1 MEKMSWP
8 SERIAHG
15 GIFHQRN
22 VNYSRETNDMIKT
35 LMSEANLTMMQRN
48 KINYFLRQGSA
59 LPQLEMQKRRLPSQE
74 YELRRAREIMDR
86 SRVVRKRSWE
96 TIAKSGVFEIERY
109 VPKVTTRNNDKAKQQ
124 LQERMSGLK
133 EYPELDRFT
142 LHTKEKHRKNGKIY
156 SNDRVAELLKEIYE
170 RIEWIKEMDEL
181 GEGKKH
187 RQVIDAQV
195 TERLRE
201 IKRIEEKLGKQKR
214 DGLQDVTEED

>member
-1 MEKMSWP
+1 M
-8 SERIAHG
+8 
-15 GIFHQRN
+15 
-22 VNYSRETNDMIKT
+22 
-35 LMSEANLTMMQRN
+35 
-48 KINYFLRQGSA
+48 
-59 LPQLEMQKRRLPSQE
+59 
-74 YELRRAREIMDR
+74 
-86 SRVVRKRSWE
+86 
-96 TIAKSGVFEIERY
+96 
-109 VPKVTTRNNDKAKQQ
+109 TTRNNDKAKQQ

-142 LHTKEKHRKNGKIY
+142 LHTKEKHRKNGKIH

-170 RIEWIKEMDEL
+170 RIEWLKEMDEL

-201 IKRIEEKLGKQKR
+201 IKKIEEKLAKQKR